1 MKYKSLQ
8 NCSAVF
14 AFRYLLFT
22 IIPSPKSTP
31 QFIGLNRSMR
41 HLLYYLSLFF
51 ALPLISAPINN
62 ASMHAIDQSYHAS
75 TQSLQLEQR
84 FAFDPYPDSPAQTV
98 NSILQQ
104 IAEGSGK
111 LRAFTSYR
119 FQIDIDISIVEVSE
133 NNYHLVLKTAN
144 ALVTGDVLYRDFS
157 LERVLIPDK
166 ADLRVEL
173 STAGGLSFFE
183 KYLVSVDISG
193 EPATLPD
200 IFFEHDAS
208 IDDIRIAITDV
219 FFYYDTR
226 MYDRFM
232 VWAEALE
239 SYYGMGDQLQKIEEL
254 IDGLNIGD
262 PRKLL
267 LDEFSLCEAEVVMG
281 EIPHASFHDWIDI
294 RKNDPAGFF
303 PRYRSL
309 QQEIDML
316 RADFNHA
323 IAHVDSLFYH
333 QGMLIAG
340 DTCLSAGREFFL
352 LAVDYNPFHIASHLA
367 LTRVDI
373 QKDRMK
379 DALERMG
386 AVFELMHPY
395 ADDREK
401 SVWLADSLLNLFFD
415 ASMELIIE
423 RQYTESLDLLGH
435 VQAFCTQLE
444 GNYLCSPMLVVM
456 LRQTHRGVYES
467 FLVVSR
473 RAIRDDNLRL
483 AATYL
488 ESAISYQDANSQ
500 FIPDHHKAINLLF
513 RVLTRLRVLHEL
525 KMITGFED
533 EALHY
538 KDLAIAMIEQYPEI
552 HDYLKKHA
560 SFDSL
565 ATAVLNFATL
575 SFAETSMSFLHELKA
590 KGASAA
596 DLVYQQRVAGAA
608 AAAYFKARDDS
619 MLPGSLFTVLNV
631 QDPWFREFRLAFI
644 NAW

>member
-8 NCSAVF
+8 DSSAVF
-14 AFRYLLFT
+14 ALRYLLHT
-22 IIPSPKSTP
+22 IIPSQKSTP
-31 QFIGLNRSMR
+31 QFIGLIRSMR
-41 HLLYYLSLFF
+41 HVLFCLSLFF
-51 ALPLISAPINN
+51 ALPLTSAPCSN
-62 ASMHAIDQSYHAS
+62 ATGHAIDQPYHSS
-75 TQSLQLEQR
+75 TQTLQLEQR
-84 FAFDPYPDSPAQTV
+84 FAFDPYPDSHAQTV

-119 FQIDIDISIVEVSE
+119 FQINIDISISEVSK
-133 NNYHLVLKTAN
+133 NKHHLVLETAN
-144 ALVTGDVLYRDFS
+144 AMVTGDVLYRDFS

-166 ADLRVEL
+166 ANLRVVL
-173 STAGGLSFFE
+173 STAAGVNFLE
-183 KYLVSVDISG
+183 KAFVSVDI
-193 EPATLPD
+193 PADPGVLLD
-200 IFFEHDAS
+200 LFFDHDVH
-208 IDDIRIAITDV
+208 IDDIQVAITDV

-239 SYYGMGDQLQKIEEL
+239 SYYAMGDQLQNIDEL
-254 IDGLNIGD
+254 IDGLNTAD

-267 LDEFSLCEAEVVMG
+267 LDEFGLCEAEVMMG
-281 EIPHASFHDWIDI
+281 EIQHASFHEWIDI

-323 IAHVDSLFYH
+323 IAHIDSLFYH

-352 LAVDYNPFHIASHLA
+352 LAVDYNPFHIVSHLA
-367 LTRVDI
+367 LTRIDI
-373 QKDRMK
+373 QKDRMM

-386 AVFELMHPY
+386 VVFKLMHPH
-395 ADDREK
+395 ADDRKK

-415 ASMELIIE
+415 ASMEFIVA
-423 RQYTESLDLLGH
+423 RRYTESLDLLGH
-435 VQAFCTQLE
+435 VRAFCTQVH
-444 GNYLCSPMLVVM
+444 GNYLCPPMLAIM
-456 LRQTHRGVYES
+456 LRQTHRGMYES

-500 FIPDHHKAINLLF
+500 FIHDHHNALDLLF
-513 RVLTRLRVLHEL
+513 RVLTRHRVLYEL
-525 KMITGFED
+525 NTITGFGD
-533 EALHY
+533 VAVQY
-538 KDLAIAMIEQYPEI
+538 KNQAIGMIEQYPVI
-552 HDYLKKHA
+552 HAHLIDHA
-560 SFDSL
+560 NNDDL

-575 SFAETSMSFLHELKA
+575 SYAEKSISFLHKLKA
-590 KGASAA
+590 KGADAA
-596 DLVYQQRVAGAA
+596 DLIYQQRVSGAA
-608 AAAYFKARDDS
+608 AAGYFKAMDNS
-619 MLPGSLFTVLNV
+619 MLPGSLFTILDVH
-631 QDPWFREFRLAFI
+631 DPWFREFRFSFI